1 MRHRE
6 IILLIIVAL
15 ALYAGFSVLTA
26 AAYLLTLSIMLP
38 FFILSLSLHYFAPHG
53 NQYFLPLASLLTG
66 IGLLNLYQLDTAIYQ
81 RQYQNFL
88 LSTVIALV
96 VLAFLKFN
104 PSVFRYRYTAGLL
117 GVLLLVLPAFIG
129 VTRGGARLWINIA
142 GLTFQPAEFAKI
154 LLFIFLS
161 AYFAEHRLILRSDAP
176 FDLKRELKYLGPAL
190 LVTLFSLLSL
200 VYVKDLGFSFL
211 LLVLFLAALY
221 LSTARND
228 YVIASVTLF
237 MAGAYGAYHL
247 FSHVKTRIDIW
258 LNPWLDVY
266 GSSYQLVQ
274 SLFAYAEGGVVGR
287 GLGNGFPQFVPA
299 AHTDMVLPVLSETTG
314 ITGPIVVFSAYLLI
328 AAVAL
333 HEANRLNLN
342 REGIFLALAGF
353 SLFFQAFLVA
363 AGTTGLLPLT
373 GLTTPFMSY
382 GGSSLTASFILL
394 ACMLFFSE
402 KRKKW
407 IVR

>member
-1 MRHRE
+1 MRLKE
-6 IILLIIVAL
+6 LLLLIIASL
-15 ALYAGFSVLTA
+15 ALFAGFRVLTPA
-26 AAYLLTLSIMLP
+26 ALLLTLAVMLP
-38 FFILSLSLHYFAPHG
+38 FFVLSLSLNYFAREG

-66 IGLLNLYQLDTAIYQ
+66 FGLLNLYQLDTSIYQ

-88 LSTVIALV
+88 LASVVFLV
-96 VLAFLKFN
+96 VLALLKFS
-104 PSVFRYRYTAGLL
+104 PSVFRYRYTAGMF

-129 VTRGGARLWINIA
+129 VTRGGARLWIQI
-142 GLTFQPAEFAKI
+142 GGFTFQPAEFAKI

-161 AYFAEHRLILRSDAP
+161 AYFAEHKLILSADAP
-176 FDLKRELKYLGPAL
+176 FDLKRELKYLGPAF
-190 LVTLFSLLSL
+190 LVTVFSLLSL
-200 VYVKDLGFSFL
+200 AYVRDLGFSFL
-211 LLVLFLAALY
+211 LLILFLAALY
-221 LSTARND
+221 LSTARSD
-228 YVIASVTLF
+228 YVVASVALF
-237 MAGAYGAYHL
+237 LAGAYGSYHL
-247 FSHVKTRIDIW
+247 FGHVKTRIDIW
-258 LNPWLDVY
+258 LNPWRDVY

-287 GLGNGFPQFVPA
+287 GLGNGFPQFIPA

-314 ITGPIVVFSAYLLI
+314 ITGPIIVFSAYLLI
-328 AAVAL
+328 AAISI

-342 REGIFLALAGF
+342 REGIFLALSGF

-394 ACMLFFSE
+394 ACMISFSE